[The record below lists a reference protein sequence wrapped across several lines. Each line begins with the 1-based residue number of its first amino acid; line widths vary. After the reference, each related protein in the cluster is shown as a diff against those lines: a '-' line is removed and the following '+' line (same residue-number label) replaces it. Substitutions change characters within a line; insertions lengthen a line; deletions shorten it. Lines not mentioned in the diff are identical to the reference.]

1 MDKQGAVHEK
11 AEAYGIDISLIR
23 ANLRLTPTQR
33 LRRHDQILAT
43 QRKLRMAMEK
53 NVDDL
58 TGIIDLLIRSNVDFV
73 HVGGLAAVT
82 HGSSTTTQDIE
93 TIRHL
98 EVIQR
103 EQVVEMVF

>member
-1 MDKQGAVHEK
+1 MEEQNAVHEE

-53 NVDDL
+53 KR
-58 TGIIDLLIRSNVDFV
+58 G
-73 HVGGLAAVT
+73 
-82 HGSSTTTQDIE
+82 
-93 TIRHL
+93 
-98 EVIQR
+98 
-103 EQVVEMVF
+103 